1 MSVATATATTAA
13 AAVTTPT
20 SAATAAS
27 VVAVAAEGL
36 LIGLAQELSSAQ
48 YEDKWRRVTN
58 GGGF

>member
-1 MSVATATATTAA
+1 MSVATAA